1 MLDLTT
7 FDYEDHA
14 VRVVDRDGAPWFVA
28 ADVCRILDI
37 ANPRDALTRLDN
49 DEKDMINRNTVGL
62 GDGNR
67 GNPNMNIVSESGLYA
82 LIFTSVKPEAKAFRK
97 WVTSEVLPALRRHGR
112 YEMPDMDDPDP
123 IGTSLSAIERQ
134 QWLSLIRETRLV
146 WGAAAARRLWGDSPF
161 PDMICNPDH
170 IPQGDDIARV
180 LQEHFEATGSP
191 DDVIS
196 ASVLVAKL
204 SDWMAAKGVAPMPPG
219 SIARRLA
226 ALAEHYH
233 DPATGH
239 GFRRH
244 KRNGCRV
251 YTGLRLRSSE

>member
-37 ANPRDALTRLDN
+37 ANPRDALTRLDA
-49 DEKDMINRNTVGL
+49 DEKGVAPTDTL
-62 GDGNR
+62 GGQQVS
-67 GNPNMNIVSESGLYA
+67 NIVSESGLYA
-82 LIFTSVKPEAKAFRK
+82 LIFTSRKEGARAFRK

-161 PDMICNPDH
+161 PDMICNPDSV
-170 IPQGDDIARV
+170 PQGDEITRF
-180 LQEHFEATGSP
+180 LQECCEATGSP
-191 DDVIS
+191 DDFIP
-196 ASVLVAKL
+196 ASVLIAKL
-204 SDWMAAKGVAPMPPG
+204 SHWMAGRGMAPMPPG
-219 SIARRLA
+219 GMSRRLA

-244 KRNGCRV
+244 KRHGTRG
-251 YTGLRLRSSE
+251 YSGLRLRSPE